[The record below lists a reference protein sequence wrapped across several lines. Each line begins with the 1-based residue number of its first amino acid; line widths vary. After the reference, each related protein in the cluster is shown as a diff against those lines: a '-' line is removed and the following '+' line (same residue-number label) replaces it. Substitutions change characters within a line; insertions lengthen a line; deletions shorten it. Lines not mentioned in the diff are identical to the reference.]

1 MIDFSPMVAWL
12 LLWVARG
19 LVLSLM

>member
-12 LLWVARG
+12 ILWVLRSFVLG
-19 LVLSLM
+19 LL